1 MDILYSN
8 SSAENVKIIRNY
20 RGLMDEIDAL
30 VPYEEREYKEEEDNE
45 EDGCWENGGTI
56 EGLLA
61 YITRI
66 RDENQKLKELIHK
79 DDDMVMM
86 LTCNIDELKDEN
98 KKLKDENK
106 ILKEYL
112 QGRAEAWSNGFKK
125 AEQ

>member
-56 EGLLA
+56 EGLLP

-112 QGRAEAWSNGFKK
+112 QGRAEAWINGFKK